1 MKKEVI
7 IKITVTDD
15 NIILDGTNLTDLTD
29 DDIISS
35 IKTLVSLAKIL
46 GML

>member
-1 MKKEVI
+1 MKDVI
-7 IKITVTDD
+7 IKITVTDA
-15 NIILDGTNLTDLTD
+15 NITLDGKNLTDLTD

-35 IKTLVSLAKIL
+35 IKMLVSLAKIL

>member
-35 IKTLVSLAKIL
+35 IKMLVSLAKIL

>member
-1 MKKEVI
+1 MKDVI
-7 IKITVTDD
+7 IKITVTDAD
-15 NIILDGTNLTDLTD
+15 ITFDGKNLTDLTD

-35 IKTLVSLAKIL
+35 IKMLVSLAKIL